1 MTALL
6 PSARHDFT
14 DASMEA
20 ARPAPARL
28 VTTGAPPH
36 LGYQV
41 PGQWQL
47 LSYPY
52 RLPLPRRPSNAT
64 DPGGGL

>member
-28 VTTGAPPH
+28 VTTGAPP
-36 LGYQV
+36 
-41 PGQWQL
+41 
-47 LSYPY
+47 
-52 RLPLPRRPSNAT
+52 
-64 DPGGGL
+64 